1 MSIRESIIKVLSNQ
15 SFIGAILIALIF
27 IIIGFILVRKD
38 KVQNGAK
45 EIITILIMYIGL
57 PAMAFKSF
65 MADFD
70 KDTFGTNLLV
80 FALAIIFY
88 IILLLLGN
96 LVFIKKDKTKREAYS
111 IFIAMGQVSY
121 FSLPII
127 EAVYKT
133 NEALIPINLVLVVF
147 RFFLYLYSFSV
158 LSGINLDKK
167 HIKTSLK
174 KILLNP
180 ILIAMFIGILIWVT
194 QGISPKIGVG
204 DIMAKDYS
212 IFRIDKTVPALYAV
226 ITCAS
231 SLVIPLSMILIGF
244 TLGKTN
250 IKQALTNKLAWLI
263 SFIRVIICPILVML
277 ITILIDKIK
286 GIDFNEYQFAALVI
300 GFGAPISAIINTYAI
315 KYNREEEVASSS
327 CLLSCMM
334 SIISFPIMFIL
345 INLYF
350 N

>member
-1 MSIRESIIKVLSNQ
+1 MEIKESIIKVLGNQ

-70 KDTFGTNLLV
+70 RETFGTNLLV
-80 FALAIIFY
+80 FALSIVFY
-88 IILLLLGN
+88 IILLLIGN
-96 LVFIKKDKTKREAYS
+96 IIFLKKDKDKRQAYS

-133 NEALIPINLVLVVF
+133 NESLIPINLVLVVF
-147 RFFLYLYSFSV
+147 RFFLYLYSFSI
-158 LSGINLDKK
+158 LSGINLDRK
-167 HIKTSLK
+167 HIKSSVK

-180 ILIAMFIGILIWVT
+180 ILIAMFIGIIIWVT
-194 QGISPKIGVG
+194 QDISPKVTVANDLIN
-204 DIMAKDYS
+204 KYS
-212 IFRIDKTVPALYAV
+212 IFRIDKTVPVLYVV
-226 ITCAS
+226 ISCAS

-250 IKQALTNKLAWLI
+250 IKQALSNKLAWLI
-263 SFIRVIICPILVML
+263 SIIRVIVCPIIVFLITML
-277 ITILIDKIK
+277 IDQIN

-334 SIISFPIMFIL
+334 SIISFPILFIL

-350 N
+350 S

>member
-1 MSIRESIIKVLSNQ
+1 MEIKESIIKVLGNQ

-70 KDTFGTNLLV
+70 RETFGTNLLV
-80 FALAIIFY
+80 FALSIVFY
-88 IILLLLGN
+88 IILLLIGN
-96 LVFIKKDKTKREAYS
+96 IIFLKKDKDKRQAYS

-133 NEALIPINLVLVVF
+133 NESLIPINLVLVVF
-147 RFFLYLYSFSV
+147 RFFLYLYSFSI
-158 LSGINLDKK
+158 LSGINLDRK
-167 HIKTSLK
+167 HIKSSVK

-180 ILIAMFIGILIWVT
+180 ILIAMFIGIIIWVT
-194 QGISPKIGVG
+194 QDISPKITVAN
-204 DIMAKDYS
+204 DLINKYS
-212 IFRIDKTVPALYAV
+212 IFRIDKTVPVLYVV
-226 ITCAS
+226 ISCAS

-250 IKQALTNKLAWLI
+250 IKQALSNKLAWLI
-263 SFIRVIICPILVML
+263 SIIRVIVCPIIVFLITML
-277 ITILIDKIK
+277 IDQIN

-350 N
+350 S

>member
-1 MSIRESIIKVLSNQ
+1 M
-15 SFIGAILIALIF
+15 
-27 IIIGFILVRKD
+27 
-38 KVQNGAK
+38 
-45 EIITILIMYIGL
+45 
-57 PAMAFKSF
+57 
-65 MADFD
+65 
-70 KDTFGTNLLV
+70 TN
-80 FALAIIFY
+80 
-88 IILLLLGN
+88 
-96 LVFIKKDKTKREAYS
+96 
-111 IFIAMGQVSY
+111 
-121 FSLPII
+121 
-127 EAVYKT
+127 
-133 NEALIPINLVLVVF
+133 
-147 RFFLYLYSFSV
+147 
-158 LSGINLDKK
+158 K

-204 DIMAKDYS
+204 DIIAKDYS

-286 GIDFNEYQFAALVI
+286 GIDFNEFQFAALVI